1 MSSPLPTL
9 PAADTLG
16 ARVLEALARMPDPA
30 RAACVDAFERDLAN
44 VFGTRYAIAVNS
56 GTAALHATLFAA
68 GIRPGDEVLVP
79 ALTVIM
85 TAAPVVQLGATP
97 VFIDSDPT
105 TLDVDY
111 ADTAAKVT
119 ARTKAIVP
127 VHLWGRTG
135 DPAALAAFASRHN
148 LAVVEDA
155 AQAAGTSRAGTTA
168 GTAGTAGCFSMKDGK
183 ILWSGEG
190 GFVVTDD
197 ADLAARA
204 RAFRGHW
211 LTPPPGDRPQQHLAV
226 NFRLAEPLA
235 ALAHANL
242 HRLPA
247 LLERRRAQSTY
258 LLRALAGA
266 RGLTPIHPATDETWN
281 HHSPLLAI
289 GLPRPRAFAEH
300 LARIGVPNS
309 TGTFGLVPCDTR
321 PMFSG
326 GARPPCR
333 GAAQILERTLAV
345 VLTDHNDEAVLDR
358 YAAAITHASAAWS
371 G

>member
-1 MSSPLPTL
+1 PL
-9 PAADTLG
+9 PAADALG
-16 ARVLEALARMPDPA
+16 AGVREALTHMPDPA
-30 RAACVDAFERDLAN
+30 HAECADAFERDLSG
-44 VFGTRYAIAVNS
+44 VFGTRYAVAVNS
-56 GTAALHATLFAA
+56 GTAALHAALFAA
-68 GIRPGDEVLVP
+68 GIQPGDEVLVP

-97 VFIDSDPT
+97 VFVDSDPA
-105 TLDVDY
+105 TLDMDY
-111 ADTAAKVT
+111 ADAAAKVT
-119 ARTKAIVP
+119 DRTRAIVP
-127 VHLWGRTG
+127 VHLWGRMG
-135 DPAALAAFASRHN
+135 DPATLAAFASRHN

-155 AQAAGTSRAGTTA
+155 AQAAGTSRAGIAA
-168 GTAGTAGCFSMKDGK
+168 GTGGIAGCFSMKDGK

-211 LTPPPGDRPQQHLAV
+211 LTPPPGGRPQQQLAV
-226 NFRLAEPLA
+226 NARLAEPLA

-247 LLERRRAQSTY
+247 LLERRRAQSAY
-258 LLRALAGA
+258 LLHALAGA
-266 RGLTPIHPATDETWN
+266 RGLIPIRPATDETWN
-281 HHSPLLAI
+281 HYSPLLAI

-300 LARIGVPNS
+300 LAQRGVPNS
-309 TGTFGLVPCDTR
+309 TGTFRLVPCDTR
-321 PMFSG
+321 PMFAG

-345 VLTDHNDEAVLDR
+345 VLTDRDDEAVLDR
-358 YAAAITHASAAWS
+358 YATVITRASSEWS